1 MHKMQYFLPNNNF
14 NHINKLN
21 SIHPT
26 TDSTNKLCSI
36 CLRRKT
42 HLIIEIKFILL
53 ICFNWFNNFLII
65 FDCFV
70 ISLIKTYSIRME
82 SVWVQLNAL

>member
-1 MHKMQYFLPNNNF
+1 MKPENVYPMPNNNF
-14 NHINKLN
+14 NHTNKLN

-26 TDSTNKLCSI
+26 TNITNKLCFV
-36 CLRRKT
+36 CMRRKT
-42 HLIIEIKFILL
+42 RLIIEIKCILL

-70 ISLIKTYSIRME
+70 ISLINTYT
-82 SVWVQLNAL
+82 